1 MFNEI
6 SLVDLTKEG
15 PNFDKFD
22 ALRKMNI
29 GKKVIDDDDYIYE
42 SHRSGITRKYL
53 EEIKY
58 MSFVDFLNGDVNQFK
73 EYIKLP
79 LTKIK
84 LLENL
89 KELKKSNDEESA
101 HIEADNLLLEYIN
114 DDEITQAFK
123 DINKWYA

>member
-15 PNFDKFD
+15 PYFDKFD

-58 MSFVDFLNGDVNQFK
+58 MSFDDFLNGKSNQFK
-73 EYIKLP
+73 EYIKLSI
-79 LTKIK
+79 TKIK
-84 LLENL
+84 LIENL

-114 DDEITQAFK
+114 EDEITQAFK
-123 DINKWYA
+123 DIDKWYA